1 MFRLAHNYYNRS
13 FMIPAA
19 LLFAVGCGGANQ
31 VARNAPT
38 VPFDR
43 FDSDRSSALL
53 SQLQKPPYIV
63 KFRAGQ
69 VIPVDF
75 TLDSKLMKAQDEDFV
90 VIAKRDFYV
99 LDRRCSAPTA
109 SSSRSGRRTTFASA
123 SACGARNPRP
133 STSALGCGPRRS
145 DQSELASQEAAS
157 SPESSAS
164 AAASSGASDG
174 ASAAASVGD
183 APSP

>member
-75 TLDSKLMKAQDEDFV
+75 TLDSKLMRAQDEDFV

-99 LDRRCSAPTA
+99 L
-109 SSSRSGRRTTFASA
+109 F
-123 SACGARNPRP
+123 
-133 STSALGCGPRRS
+133 RS
-145 DQSELASQEAAS
+145 DGPPLLSADGVEFEERPKNYFRFGFRLRGKEPATIDLGLGVR
-157 SPESSAS
+157 PEKK
-164 AAASSGASDG
+164 
-174 ASAAASVGD
+174 
-183 APSP
+183 